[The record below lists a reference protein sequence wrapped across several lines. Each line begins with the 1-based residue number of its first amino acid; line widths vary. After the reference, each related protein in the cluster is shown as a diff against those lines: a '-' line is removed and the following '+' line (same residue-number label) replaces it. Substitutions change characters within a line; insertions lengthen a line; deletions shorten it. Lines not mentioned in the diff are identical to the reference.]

1 MDIRLTVILA
11 GSGWWVHRYVG
22 NRRLIEVG
30 REFTHVLRVDI
41 RSDHRFHVPYRM
53 IVPGESL
60 EIYQRRR
67 FQHARWIPVATADQ
81 IGEKLSMLDIKLTYF
96 VSALTRMAPYAIVAF
111 LGISI
116 FGSIQVENFHLN
128 TPAGTAI
135 EPYIR

>member
-1 MDIRLTVILA
+1 
-11 GSGWWVHRYVG
+11 
-22 NRRLIEVG
+22 
-30 REFTHVLRVDI
+30 
-41 RSDHRFHVPYRM
+41 
-53 IVPGESL
+53 
-60 EIYQRRR
+60 
-67 FQHARWIPVATADQ
+67 
-81 IGEKLSMLDIKLTYF
+81 MLDIKLTYF